1 MKFHA
6 NQIVKM
12 IDTLDNK
19 FHNQCLLGE
28 NVLVVRYVNN
38 NFNRFPII
46 KVLDKNENTWCVLEL
61 QMKLVE

>member
-12 IDTLDNK
+12 VDTLDDK
-19 FHNQCLLGE
+19 FHNRCLLGE
-28 NVLVVRYVNN
+28 NVLVVRYVNA
-38 NFNRFPII
+38 NFDGFPIV
-46 KVLDKNENTWCVLEL
+46 KVLDKNESIWYVSEL

>member
-1 MKFHA
+1 MKFHT

-12 IDTLDNK
+12 INTLDNK

-28 NVLVVRYVNN
+28 DVLVVRYINAD
-38 NFNRFPII
+38 FEGFPVI
-46 KVLDKNENTWCVLEL
+46 KVLDKVGLTWYVAEL